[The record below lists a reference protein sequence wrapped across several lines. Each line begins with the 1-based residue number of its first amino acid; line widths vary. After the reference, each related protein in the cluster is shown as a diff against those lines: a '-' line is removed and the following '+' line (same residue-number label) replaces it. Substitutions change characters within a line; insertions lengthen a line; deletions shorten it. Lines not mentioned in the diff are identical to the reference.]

1 MPQGAG
7 CALTRPL
14 TAGARPA
21 SIRSAMSQPSNIYV
35 STVRR
40 KRAIWPYALGVLDLV
55 ALLAVVLLG
64 GL

>member
-7 CALTRPL
+7 CTLTRRL
-14 TAGARPA
+14 TAGAGPA

-40 KRAIWPYALGVLDLV
+40 KRAIWPYALGVV
-55 ALLAVVLLG
+55 GVIALLAVVLLG